1 MVMIKRH
8 PRLLATLA
16 FAMLLAAPAF
26 ASSDEAKA
34 PHEPP
39 GGWKHAGVTGTFDR
53 HALQR
58 GYQVYKEVC
67 AACHSMK
74 LLSFRNLAD
83 IGFTE
88 AQVKA
93 ISAGY
98 QVPDAPDDNGEV
110 KMRAAIPADRF
121 VSPFANDKAARAAN
135 NGALPPDLSLIVKA
149 RHHGEDYIYSLLT
162 GYTTVPE
169 GVTMGEGM
177 NYNPYFS
184 GGQIAMAAPLAE
196 DGVTYADGTKASVS
210 QMAQDVATFLT
221 WAAEPKLEVRK
232 QTGVKVILFLI
243 VFSLLMYATKRR
255 IWRNL
260 H

>member
-1 MVMIKRH
+1 MVMPTFRSAC
-8 PRLLATLA
+8 RAA
-16 FAMLLAAPAF
+16 LLAALLSAPTF
-26 ASSDEAKA
+26 AASNEANV

-39 GGWKHAGVTGTFDR
+39 GGWKHAGITGTFDR

-58 GYQVYKEVC
+58 GYQVYKDVC

-74 LLSFRNLAD
+74 LVAFRNLTE
-83 IGFTE
+83 IGFSE
-88 AQVKA
+88 EQVKA
-93 ISAGY
+93 IAAGY

-110 KMRAAIPADRF
+110 KMRPGIPADRF

-135 NGALPPDLSLIVKA
+135 NGALPPDLSLMAKA
-149 RHHGEDYIYSLLT
+149 RHHGEDYLYSLLT
-162 GYTTVPE
+162 GYTTAPE
-169 GVTMGEGM
+169 GVTIGQGM

-184 GGQIAMAAPLAE
+184 GGQIAIAPPLTE
-196 DGVTYADGTKASVS
+196 DGVTYADGTKATVP
-210 QMAQDVATFLT
+210 QMAADVSTFLA
-221 WAAEPKLEVRK
+221 WVAEPKLEERK

-255 IWRNL
+255 VWRNL